1 MEQFLKDAFIPLLLT
16 AVFGYYAFRLLIQ
29 KDIKAVRG
37 KTEKKVKDEEMYAR
51 GAGKLM
57 AFLMLSSLVM
67 AMLTYWSSTAALV
80 QMVICL
86 VIFGLLWKKMNEKY
100 GA

>member
-1 MEQFLKDAFIPLLLT
+1 
-16 AVFGYYAFRLLIQ
+16 
-29 KDIKAVRG
+29 
-37 KTEKKVKDEEMYAR
+37 MYAR